1 MCRSKFVLQLVTVQP
16 QSRSSWVERCECPL
30 CVFLSSIY
38 QCPPPGCTHG
48 SNQTNNQLPLPHRSV
63 TLSSVL
69 QGPERTRLIVKCY
82 GRSTTMRRSPKND
95 DHGQNIWCTFPRRFK
110 FVIRWTSNSS
120 YDRQPTRGTRPH
132 YSTSTDD
139 FHGLCTIWTSILDI
153 SFLRSTPTEAFPLGK
168 SPYISNAGLFSEA
181 DEVRMF

>member
-110 FVIRWTSNSS
+110 FAGHRTLATTDSLHEGLVLTI
-120 YDRQPTRGTRPH
+120 PH
-132 YSTSTDD
+132 LLMTFMDY
-139 FHGLCTIWTSILDI
+139 
-153 SFLRSTPTEAFPLGK
+153 
-168 SPYISNAGLFSEA
+168 
-181 DEVRMF
+181 VRYGHQF